1 MTKSIS
7 EILEELN
14 QPFDPED
21 VKWLPGVFMGQG
33 KVQALAYADPRVYI
47 DRLNE
52 VLGAANWG
60 KSYNTTI
67 ATGLTKVVKQYQKE
81 NLVLTGTG
89 KIFVT
94 CTVNIPS
101 LGVSTSDVGE
111 SDLSDDNAYTVAAS
125 QAFKRA
131 CVQFGLGRYFYDLP
145 KYVIKYSKEEGFS
158 DLPTLS

>member
-81 NLVLTGTG
+81 NLV
-89 KIFVT
+89 F
-94 CTVNIPS
+94 P
-101 LGVSTSDVGE
+101 
-111 SDLSDDNAYTVAAS
+111 
-125 QAFKRA
+125 
-131 CVQFGLGRYFYDLP
+131 
-145 KYVIKYSKEEGFS
+145 
-158 DLPTLS
+158 